1 MHDEHRRGAFFVP
14 HDLAAP
20 VTGSGTG
27 PLTGLTAAVKDM
39 YDIAGSR
46 TGAGNPTWL
55 ATHAPASTNAVA
67 VAKILAA
74 GATII
79 GKTICDELFFSVTGI
94 SRADHHP
101 CGQVPATH
109 GLRGSLIC
117 RRRRSD
123 LVWAEPG

>member
-1 MHDEHRRGAFFVP
+1 MSTARSAFVP
-14 HDLAAP
+14 HDLKAP
-20 VTGSGTG
+20 VAGAAAGS
-27 PLTGLTAAVKDM
+27 LAGLTVAVKDL
-39 YDIAGSR
+39 YDIAGYR
-46 TGAGNPTWL
+46 TGGGSPEWL
-55 ATHAPASTNAVA
+55 AAHPAPKSTAPAVR
-67 VAKILAA
+67 KLLDA